1 MKVLLL
7 TIWHVGNYG
16 AEMQT
21 YATVKALRK
30 LGHDVLVLDYRL
42 TESQGIKA
50 RLIESLMHFTPAYR
64 KFNTFWSKYIPS
76 TKHFKDAIGLRHN
89 LPDADVYMIGSD
101 QVWNPAITKDR
112 CLDYFLSFV
121 PEHKR
126 RVAYA
131 SSIGVSEWTTDRT
144 LTTEIATQLSK
155 FEMIS
160 CRESDGVKVLKDIF
174 NIDAVHVVDPTLLF
188 ADYSELIGNTGQKQT
203 FVYYPLFGGKEMED
217 LCKSTASKLGLRYVN
232 NNPQK
237 TWLRGR
243 IWNRLSVQEWLRNF
257 AEAEF
262 VATQSFHG
270 TAFSIINN
278 KQFFTVYNGSKVSR
292 IANLLDALGIRD
304 RLFPTVEAALDAR
317 PWETPINYDE
327 VNKRLAVL
335 RAESWDFLKR
345 I

>member
-30 LGHDVLVLDYRL
+30 LGHEVLVLDYRL
-42 TESQGIKA
+42 TENHGIKA
-50 RLIESLMHFTPAYR
+50 RLIESLIHFTPAYR
-64 KFNTFWSKYIPS
+64 KFNAFWSKNIPS
-76 TKHFKDAIGLRHN
+76 TKHFKDAIELRHN
-89 LPDADVYMIGSD
+89 LPDADVYMVGSD
-101 QVWNPAITKDR
+101 QVWNPAITKKR
-112 CLDYFLSFV
+112 CLDFFLSFV
-121 PEHKR
+121 PDNKR
-126 RVAYA
+126 RVAFA
-131 SSIGVSEWTTDRT
+131 SSIGVSEWTTEKV
-144 LTTEIATQLSK
+144 LTQEIANQLSK
-155 FEMIS
+155 FDMIS
-160 CRESDGVKVLKDIF
+160 CRENDGVKILKNIF
-174 NIDAVHVVDPTLLF
+174 NIDATHVVDPTLLF
-188 ADYSELIGNTGQKQT
+188 TDYSEIMGKTEERQT

-217 LCKSTASKLGLRYVN
+217 FCKSTASEMQLQYIN
-232 NNPQK
+232 NNPYK

-243 IWNRLSVQEWLRNF
+243 TWNRLSVQEWLRNF

-278 KQFFTVYNGSKVSR
+278 KQFFTVYNGNKVSR

-304 RLFPTVEAALDAR
+304 RLFPTVGAALDAR

-327 VNKRLAVL
+327 VNTCLNLL
-335 RAESWDFLKR
+335 RKTSWDFLKR